1 MEVVVIQQNTTE
13 NQIVTSYLSVVLII
27 INNQKYYLTMDNV
40 ILTPI
45 AVESLIDRIAT
56 RTFELLNKS
65 QTLQKTESKLYSVK
79 ELAKYAGVSELSI
92 RNYIKEGK
100 IKAKQIGR
108 RILIDEKQFEAGL
121 IEVKSLKYK
130 R

>member
-1 MEVVVIQQNTTE
+1 MNDKTHTDSNPFTTIDKRLSNIEKMLFNIQN
-13 NQIVTSYLSVVLII
+13 
-27 INNQKYYLTMDNV
+27 
-40 ILTPI
+40 PP
-45 AVESLIDRIAT
+45 
-56 RTFELLNKS
+56 
-65 QTLQKTESKLYSVK
+65 QKTEFKLFSVK
-79 ELAKYAGVSELSI
+79 ELAKFAGVSELSI

-121 IEVKSLKYK
+121 SEVKSLKYK

>member
-1 MEVVVIQQNTTE
+1 
-13 NQIVTSYLSVVLII
+13 
-27 INNQKYYLTMDNV
+27 MDNV

-45 AVESLIDRIAT
+45 AVESLIERIAIKT
-56 RTFELLNKS
+56 LELLQQS
-65 QTLQKTESKLYSVK
+65 QAPQKTENKLYSVK
-79 ELAKYAGVSELSI
+79 ELAVYAGVSELSI

-121 IEVKSLKYK
+121 SEVKSLKYK

>member
-1 MEVVVIQQNTTE
+1 MH
-13 NQIVTSYLSVVLII
+13 
-27 INNQKYYLTMDNV
+27 NV
-40 ILTPI
+40 ILSPI
-45 AVESLIDRIAT
+45 AVENLVERIAIKT
-56 RTFELLNKS
+56 LELLQQS
-65 QTLQKTESKLYSVK
+65 QATQKTENKLYSVK
-79 ELAKYAGVSELSI
+79 ELAVYAGVSELSI

-121 IEVKSLKYK
+121 SEVKSLKYK

>member
-1 MEVVVIQQNTTE
+1 MNNPFTTLEARLSNIENLLLDIKHPPQQKET
-13 NQIVTSYLSVVLII
+13 
-27 INNQKYYLTMDNV
+27 
-40 ILTPI
+40 
-45 AVESLIDRIAT
+45 
-56 RTFELLNKS
+56 
-65 QTLQKTESKLYSVK
+65 KLFSVK

-121 IEVKSLKYK
+121 TEVKSLKYK